1 MALESSHS
9 ADLTGMSGFGV
20 DADEYSGRAL
30 AAMPKFCPT
39 ESLLIRFNQIES
51 ELFSNRP
58 DQLIDF
64 KRF

>member
-1 MALESSHS
+1 
-9 ADLTGMSGFGV
+9 
-20 DADEYSGRAL
+20 
-30 AAMPKFCPT
+30 MPKFCPT

>member
-1 MALESSHS
+1 
-9 ADLTGMSGFGV
+9 MSGFGV